1 MPNRCRAVR
10 LMIVVA
16 MASLLQACDINL
28 YTNLSER
35 EANAMV
41 AVLLRDGI
49 PASRKVQDNGQLTV
63 VVDEKRFGEAM
74 SALEDA
80 GLPGQSFSNMG
91 QVFKSNGLVS
101 SPVQE
106 RAQMVY
112 ALGEELSH
120 SVSEIDGIVSARVH
134 VVLPDNDLLKRVI
147 SPSSA
152 SVLVRYDPATD
163 INPLIPQI
171 KTLVANGI
179 SGLSYDGVSVTAIK
193 AVAPGARAVA
203 SNPPRLASFMG
214 LWLLEDD
221 LPRAR
226 WMFGLLLVCT
236 LGLGGAF
243 AWQHWQRRRANAVYV
258 LEDAT

>member
-1 MPNRCRAVR
+1 MSNCCRITRSIMLVGLAG
-10 LMIVVA
+10 
-16 MASLLQACDINL
+16 LLQACDVDLYNNL
-28 YTNLSER
+28 QQR

-63 VVDEKRFGEAM
+63 VVDEKRFAEAM
-74 SALEDA
+74 TALDEA

-112 ALGEELSH
+112 ALSEELSH
-120 SVSEIDGIVSARVH
+120 TVSQIDGIVSARVH

-163 INPLIPQI
+163 IEPLIPQI

-179 SGLSYDGVSVTAIK
+179 SGLSYEGVSVTAVK
-193 AVAPGARAVA
+193 ASTVPTARVGVQ
-203 SNPPRLASFMG
+203 PRLASFLG
-214 LWLLEDD
+214 VWLLEDN
-221 LPRAR
+221 LPQAR
-226 WMFGLLLVCT
+226 LIVGLLLLCT
-236 LGLGGAF
+236 FGFSGLLAR
-243 AWQHWQRRRANAVYV
+243 HYWQRERGRLVYS

>member
-1 MPNRCRAVR
+1 MCSRRLSVR
-10 LMIVVA
+10 FISLFALV
-16 MASLLQACDINL
+16 SLLQGCDMDL

-49 PASRKVQDNGQLTV
+49 PAARKVQADGQLKV
-63 VVDEKRFGEAM
+63 VVDEQRFPEAM
-74 SALEDA
+74 ALLDNA
-80 GLPGQSFSNMG
+80 GLPQQTFANMG
-91 QVFKSNGLVS
+91 QVFKGNGLVS

-120 SVSEIDGIVSARVH
+120 TVSQIDGIVSARVH

-152 SVLVRYDPATD
+152 SVLVRYEPATD
-163 INPLIPQI
+163 INVLIPQI

-179 SGLSYDGVSVTAIK
+179 SGLSYEGVSVTAVK
-193 AVAPGARAVA
+193 AAVATNLVNRQPA
-203 SNPPRLASFMG
+203 LTSFMG
-214 LWLLEDD
+214 LWMLEDN
-221 LPRAR
+221 LLQAR
-226 WMFGLLLVCT
+226 WMFGGVSLLALV
-236 LGLGGAF
+236 LAGVLVS
-243 AWQHWQRRRANAVYV
+243 QHWSRQRAQALYR
-258 LEDAT
+258 LEPQS